1 MTVDGVCSGDPSGIG
16 MVRKL
21 LSEIMLRRTKGTKDV
36 NGEQIV
42 LLPPKTQ
49 VRTLHFTVLCYIMLV
64 VVWYG
69 VVLCCVVL
77 CCVMLCCVVCCVVLS
92 CVVLCCVVW
101 CGVLCAVMWC
111 CVV

>member
-42 LLPPKTQ
+42 QLPPKTQ

-77 CCVMLCCVVCCVVLS
+77 CCVVW
-92 CVVLCCVVW
+92 CVVLC
-101 CGVLCAVMWC
+101 
-111 CVV
+111 